1 MNHDQHRDSINME
14 LVSGEAANIK
24 VIGVGGAGGNAVNRM
39 IQAEL
44 EGVEFISVNTDQ
56 LALENSLADT
66 KILIGK
72 DITKGQG
79 AGADPDVA
87 QDAINENRDEIE
99 DALRGANLVF
109 IAAGMGK
116 GTGTGASHVVAEI
129 CQDLGILTIAVV
141 TKPFMWEGPAR
152 ARNANHGLTMISKT
166 SDTYIV
172 IPNNKIMEI
181 SNEKTTFNQA
191 YELCDEVLLSSVRSI
206 TNIVRRHGTMN
217 IDFADIT
224 TVIRGGGKALM
235 GTGISEGENRAMVA
249 IEKAI
254 NSPLL
259 ENMKVEGAGS
269 MLVHFH
275 FGNDFTMAENNDAME
290 FLYSNL
296 GEENNTNIIFGMTE
310 SDDMNGKIAVT
321 IIATGFQQMPQA
333 EDNRFGRGAVVT
345 RPRAAR
351 QVTEEKKTQSLNN
364 VNPTQAPSQ
373 TSAEETSRPTV
384 QIHQQVKR
392 PNPYRQQ
399 ASQTIFNDEKSELP
413 TSRNLSRRS
422 GYNMSSSQNQVDDLP
437 STTTQKLEAIRKD
450 RGMGKVSYDEDFD
463 NPSFMQGSRF

>member
-1 MNHDQHRDSINME
+1 MNNDKHRDSINME

-87 QDAINENRDEIE
+87 QDAILENRDEIE
-99 DALRGANLVF
+99 DVLKGANLVF

-116 GTGTGASHVVAEI
+116 GTGTGASHVVAQI

-141 TKPFMWEGPAR
+141 TKPFIWEGPAR

-181 SNEKTTFNQA
+181 STEKTTFNQA

-235 GTGISEGENRAMVA
+235 GTGVSEGENRAMVA

-259 ENMKVEGAGS
+259 ENMKVEGAGA

-290 FLYSNL
+290 FLYRNL

-321 IIATGFQQMPQA
+321 IIATGFQQAPQN
-333 EDNRFGRGAVVT
+333 EDNRFGRGAAVT
-345 RPRAAR
+345 RTRASR
-351 QVTEEKKTQSLNN
+351 QAVEEKKTLSLKTNAS
-364 VNPTQAPSQ
+364 VSTPTQSTSEEVSQ
-373 TSAEETSRPTV
+373 PTI
-384 QIHQQVKR
+384 QFHQQVKR

-399 ASQTIFNDEKSELP
+399 ASQTIFNDENSELP
-413 TSRNLSRRS
+413 NSKNLSRRS
-422 GYNMSSSQNQVDDLP
+422 GYNTSSQNQVDDLP